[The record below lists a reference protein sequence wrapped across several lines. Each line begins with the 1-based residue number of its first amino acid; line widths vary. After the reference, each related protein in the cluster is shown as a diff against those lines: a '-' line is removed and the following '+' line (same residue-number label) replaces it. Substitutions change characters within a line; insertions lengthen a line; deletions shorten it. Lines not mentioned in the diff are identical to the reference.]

1 MANGSTTP
9 DVRVTFYD
17 DFVPSLRAA
26 QYTVTVSQTLT
37 VDTVQTAADAGDPT
51 VQSPP
56 QAPFSQTLIV
66 SAPRF
71 VLDPADVHRVFPPG
85 NGTGMY
91 HEFMPMIVLNKRAL
105 PWERK
110 MGTDKTPWMALLV
123 FGDDELA
130 QAGDVPPSG
139 VQNPVRTASL
149 PLSKVATI
157 KNVSASGP
165 PPRMRGPKDLA
176 LEADE
181 DPDKTFCN
189 VIEIGRDAFAA
200 LMPCQADLPFLTHV
214 RVVATDH
221 KEPLNAKHDGW
232 FSVVLANRFAIEP
245 TAGQRKNI
253 AHLVSLEGFEDCLQ
267 SDPPALPDGYDK
279 ARLVSLYSWAFTCL
293 ADPQEN
299 FTQLMQNLIAPVG
312 GEPPDL
318 LLRLPV
324 PTVRDD
330 DDGGARAASRLGQ
343 GYTALGY
350 AMRSGEQTFAWYRG
364 PLSPVPVPRFLQ
376 TPDAGSADN
385 VKAPRNVSEAMIYDP
400 ATGLF
405 DQSYAVAFQT
415 GRSLALASLPFA
427 TNVLQWRRGAHRL
440 IDLLMEYMRSPHL
453 SGILQSENILDANG
467 DLTQVGI
474 DDLVALLDPNLV
486 SDALKTWLA
495 TDFADSIARQIGQ
508 IGGFAPQAPGAAAR
522 AAAAKA
528 VTPAD
533 LGDLMQQPQVVAL
546 LQQLSGLD
554 TTAQGA
560 TEAAIMPRQIVEW
573 LSGLALLYDVAFNN
587 LVPDARMLPNE
598 AIRFFYVDA
607 NWIDALLDGAL
618 SVGMQSSR
626 DSLFH
631 RLMRDALH
639 REVDGVLDR
648 VRDKLRGV
656 PTSTQSPRG
665 TMAGFILRSPV
676 VAGWPGLEVRAWSQ
690 ADGVNPMKPLRLDRL
705 APDVMIGIYPDVP
718 DRLEFNEPSEG
729 LVFGTEDEGIDL
741 RYLPGTTGESA
752 DNIGHMIDKATLRRD
767 QIPRRPPAA
776 DNAAIRISG
785 SDGLVSK
792 LQNTFPGTAPV
803 LGPAAFAV
811 QMVRVPEQ
819 MLFEPALKGS
829 S

>member
-1 MANGSTTP
+1 MADGDPTP
-9 DVRVTFYD
+9 DVKVTFYD

-37 VDTVQTAADAGDPT
+37 VDTVKTAADQGDAK

-56 QAPFSQTLIV
+56 QPPFSQTLIV

-71 VLDPADVHRVFPPG
+71 VLDPADVHRVFPPD

-91 HEFMPMIVLNKRAL
+91 HEFLPMIVLNKRAL
-105 PWERK
+105 PWERE
-110 MGTDKTPWMALLV
+110 MGAAKTPWMALLV
-123 FGDDELA
+123 FTDEELP
-130 QAGDVPPSG
+130 QAGSAPPAG
-139 VQNPVRTASL
+139 VQNPARTVSL
-149 PLSKVATI
+149 PLDQVVPI
-157 KNVSASGP
+157 KDRSSGP
-165 PPRMRGPKDLA
+165 PVGTRGPKDLV

-181 DPDKTFCN
+181 DPGKTFCN
-189 VIEIGRDAFAA
+189 VIEISRDTFAA
-200 LMPCQADLPFLTHV
+200 LMPHRDDLPFLTHV
-214 RVVATDH
+214 RKVATDH
-221 KEPLNAKHDGW
+221 KEPLDAKHDGW
-232 FSVVLANRFAIEP
+232 FSVVLANRFATEP
-245 TAGQRKNI
+245 AEGKRKNI

-267 SDPPALPDGYDK
+267 GDPPALPAGCDK
-279 ARLVSLYSWAFTCL
+279 ARLISLYSWTFTCV

-299 FTQLMQNLIAPVG
+299 FTQLMQNLIAPAG

-324 PTVRDD
+324 PPVANVGDAD
-330 DDGGARAASRLGQ
+330 ARAASRLGS

-350 AMRSGEQTFAWYRG
+350 AVRSGEQTFAWYRG

-376 TPDAGSADN
+376 TSDVDN
-385 VKAPRNVSEAMIYDP
+385 PNNIKAPRNASEAMIYDP

-427 TNVLQWRRGAHRL
+427 TNVLQWRRSAHRL

-453 SGILQSENILDANG
+453 SGILQSKNILDANG
-467 DLTQVGI
+467 DLTQVGV
-474 DDLVALLDPNLV
+474 DDLVALLDPKLV
-486 SDALKTWLA
+486 SDSLKTWLA
-495 TDFADSIARQIGQ
+495 TEFANSIAHRIGQ
-508 IGGFAPQAPGAAAR
+508 IGGFGPDDAGGATLPAAAS
-522 AAAAKA
+522 A

-533 LGDLMQQPQVVAL
+533 LSNLMQHPQVIAL
-546 LQQLSGLD
+546 LHQLSGLE
-554 TTAQGA
+554 TTAEGA

-573 LSGLALLYDVAFNN
+573 LAGLALFYDVAFNN
-587 LVPDARMLPNE
+587 VVPDARMLPNE

-631 RLMRDALH
+631 RLIRDALH

-656 PTSTQSPRG
+656 PTSTRSPRG

-676 VAGWPGLEVRAWSQ
+676 VPGWPGLEARAWSN
-690 ADGVNPMKPLRLDRL
+690 ADSVNPMKPLRLDRL
-705 APDVMIGIYPDVP
+705 APDVLIGIYPDVP
-718 DRLEFNEPSEG
+718 VRLEFNEPSEG
-729 LVFGTEDEGIDL
+729 LVFGVEDEGIDL
-741 RYLPGTTGESA
+741 RYLPGMAGESA
-752 DNIGHMIDKATLRRD
+752 ANIGHMIDKATLPRD
-767 QIPRRPPAA
+767 QIPRRPPAG
-776 DNAAIRISG
+776 DNAAVRFGGSG
-785 SDGLVSK
+785 GLVAK
-792 LQNTFPGTAPV
+792 LQETFPGTQPT
-803 LGPAAFAV
+803 LGPAAFAL

-819 MLFEPALKGS
+819 MLFEPALKGGS
-829 S
+829 